1 MTGCSIRNQNGFPE
15 ISRLSVGRSGRAGCR
30 WTRDWGAGSPP
41 PRSGGQVFEVPSKLT
56 AFQSVKSQ
64 IRLGDAFTSEIPNT
78 RVAEQTQSSARI
90 LLAETALTQ
99 LREAERRHTTL
110 LDTLYTPFTFHTAPI
125 ATTVPFKRSP
135 LEKLL
140 QETC

>member
-30 WTRDWGAGSPP
+30 WTRDWEAGSPP
-41 PRSGGQVFEVPSKLT
+41 PRFGGQVFEVPSKLT

-78 RVAEQTQSSARI
+78 RVAEQTQSSAGI

-99 LREAERRHTTL
+99 LREAERSSYNAPRHSTL
-110 LDTLYTPFTFHTAPI
+110 LSHFTQ
-125 ATTVPFKRSP
+125 R
-135 LEKLL
+135 LL
-140 QETC
+140 QQLCLLKEAH

>member
-1 MTGCSIRNQNGFPE
+1 MTGCSIRNQNGFPQ

-78 RVAEQTQSSARI
+78 RVEEQPQSSALI

-99 LREAERRHTTL
+99 LREAERSSHNAPRHSIHS
-110 LDTLYTPFTFHTAPI
+110 FHISHSTYCKNSWP
-125 ATTVPFKRSP
+125 
-135 LEKLL
+135 EK
-140 QETC
+140 